1 LAIVPLL
8 LPDFRLIYFRSKATG
23 FFFSIPNNDALAAV
37 FFYCRP
43 SFNVLIIIQEKRQTG
58 DSQQCSIFLF
68 LQPAAVSTFHLAAG
82 LPSTIFYLLHVAED
96 ILDVKF
102 ISLLQNE

>member
-8 LPDFRLIYFRSKATG
+8 LPDFRLIYFRIKATG
-23 FFFSIPNNDALAAV
+23 FSSLYQATTHLLLL
-37 FFYCRP
+37 FYCRP

-58 DSQQCSIFLF
+58 DSQQCPIFLF
-68 LQPAAVSTFHLAAG
+68 LQPAAVSTFHLAAS